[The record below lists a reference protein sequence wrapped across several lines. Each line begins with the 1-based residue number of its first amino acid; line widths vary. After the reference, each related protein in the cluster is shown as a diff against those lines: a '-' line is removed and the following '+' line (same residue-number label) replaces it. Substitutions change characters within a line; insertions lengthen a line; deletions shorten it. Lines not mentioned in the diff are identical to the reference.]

1 MQPTTACVLGDGGAR
16 GAAEVGM
23 LRPVAERA
31 VRPDLMVGSG
41 IGALNGGAVRS
52 RPDGRRRA
60 APGTRLDPPA
70 PPQVFAGSIFGRL
83 STRARRGTYPHPNAA
98 LARQDRSCPPR
109 RLHLRICPSA
119 SNAWRRRSSERPP
132 AGLCGAR

>member
-1 MQPTTACVLGDGGAR
+1 
-16 GAAEVGM
+16 M
-23 LRPVAERA
+23 LWPVAERA
-31 VRPDLMVGSG
+31 VRQDLMVGSG

-70 PPQVFAGSIFGRL
+70 LPQVFAGSIFGRL

-98 LARQDRSCPPR
+98 R
-109 RLHLRICPSA
+109 R
-119 SNAWRRRSSERPP
+119 
-132 AGLCGAR
+132 AGIEAALPGACI